1 MVTPLNMALVYSA
14 LANEGNIM
22 EPRLVIDDGTEAT
35 IWKENAIKKENVSIL
50 VDDFS
55 ALINDEDGTAIGS
68 RIPGVNIA
76 GKTGTAEIKSSQDDT
91 EGTENGWFIG
101 VDTTTSKIS
110 VAMIIEDVKGRG
122 GSQIPVPKVKNI
134 IEEYINR

>member
-1 MVTPLNMALVYSA
+1 M
-14 LANEGNIM
+14 
-22 EPRLVIDDGTEAT
+22 
-35 IWKENAIKKENVSIL
+35 
-50 VDDFS
+50 
-55 ALINDEDGTAIGS
+55 
-68 RIPGVNIA
+68 NIA